1 MPIRPLP
8 TSSDALHLVQQ
19 HLPQVL
25 SATGQHPTDWD
36 QARLLS
42 GIARQQ
48 LRRHY
53 FTGDVP
59 APPEAE
65 TVLLNLSKVDVR
77 LHLPATG
84 RNWLFAQQQLG
95 RIMPLVERLLAA

>member
-1 MPIRPLP
+1 MPHCPLP
-8 TSSDALHLVQQ
+8 TGSEALHLVQQ

-25 SATGQHPTDWD
+25 AATGQRPTDWD

-53 FTGDVP
+53 YSGAAPVP
-59 APPEAE
+59 AEAE
-65 TVLLNLSKVDVR
+65 LVLRHLSKVDVR
-77 LHLPATG
+77 LLPPSTT
-84 RNWLFAQQQLG
+84 RNWRFAQLQLR
-95 RIMPLVERLLAA
+95 RIMPLVQRLLVA